1 MQITANPVIQV
12 NENKLR
18 SSMPKSAIILKVE
31 EETKKKRKLMKYQ
44 RFLALLIIIFYSLC
58 FKNGLVAVQSII
70 EVMGRQ
76 GDLRGLQC
84 AVKSE
89 KVQLKLF
96 FLNLDFSPLMLLNQY
111 FLFKKNIFGVLLV
124 VVPCRVLYD

>member
-1 MQITANPVIQV
+1 MQITANPMIQV

-31 EETKKKRKLMKYQ
+31 EEAKKRKLMKYQ
-44 RFLALLIIIFYSLC
+44 KFLALLIIIFYSLC
-58 FKNGLVAVQSII
+58 FKNGLTLGRWLFKSII

-96 FLNLDFSPLMLLNQY
+96 F
-111 FLFKKNIFGVLLV
+111 FKS
-124 VVPCRVLYD
+124 

>member
-1 MQITANPVIQV
+1 
-12 NENKLR
+12 
-18 SSMPKSAIILKVE
+18 
-31 EETKKKRKLMKYQ
+31 MKYQ

-58 FKNGLVAVQSII
+58 FKNGLTLGRWLFKSII

-89 KVQLKLF
+89 KVQLKFF
-96 FLNLDFSPLMLLNQY
+96 FLNLDFSPPHATQPI
-111 FLFKKNIFGVLLV
+111 FCFKKKYFWGTAG
-124 VVPCRVLYD
+124 CRSLQSTL

>member
-1 MQITANPVIQV
+1 MQITANPMIQV

-31 EETKKKRKLMKYQ
+31 VEAKKKNNMKYQ
-44 RFLALLIIIFYSLC
+44 KFLALLIYYFLLFVLQKWC
-58 FKNGLVAVQSII
+58 DTRLVAVQSII

-89 KVQLKLF
+89 KVQLKF
-96 FLNLDFSPLMLLNQY
+96 FL
-111 FLFKKNIFGVLLV
+111 K
-124 VVPCRVLYD
+124 C